1 MGKIWVPAYP
11 DASQK
16 FEMYQQ
22 VISELQKYA
31 LTIKEATSMNFP
43 SIDSLLDQTDTLTG
57 NYYDS
62 YVEHVSM
69 FRSKAEG
76 FINDLALFEETLNKR
91 IESARQQRDLWGGR
105 ISLGHYEYESENN
118 EQ

>member
-31 LTIKEATSMNFP
+31 LTIKEAT
-43 SIDSLLDQTDTLTG
+43 
-57 NYYDS
+57 
-62 YVEHVSM
+62 
-69 FRSKAEG
+69 
-76 FINDLALFEETLNKR
+76 
-91 IESARQQRDLWGGR
+91 
-105 ISLGHYEYESENN
+105 
-118 EQ
+118 